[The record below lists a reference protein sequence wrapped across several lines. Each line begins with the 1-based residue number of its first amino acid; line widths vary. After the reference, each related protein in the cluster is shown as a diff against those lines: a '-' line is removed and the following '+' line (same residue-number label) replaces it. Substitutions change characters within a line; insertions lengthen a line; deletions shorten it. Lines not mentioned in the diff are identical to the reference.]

1 MSRIFQLTVEILNS
15 RTVLFNV
22 KDGCLAE
29 VTVDFAGRRI
39 GRIVRI
45 THQNFM
51 DGPSGFPDGLPI
63 PRRRRSRPLL
73 GRNSVLL
80 KAARSETSTLRPVE
94 STGERASRAA
104 VSTTRLA
111 FENSRLECP
120 WEGTVYTRYS
130 GRAYLDGMEK
140 ARRRR
145 HLLVPPPR
153 LRSRACLSHASH
165 RNNWDASIAMKK
177 KMIFQ
182 IGPS

>member
-1 MSRIFQLTVEILNS
+1 M
-15 RTVLFNV
+15 
-22 KDGCLAE
+22 
-29 VTVDFAGRRI
+29 TVDFAGRRI

-63 PRRRRSRPLL
+63 PRRRRSCPLL

-80 KAARSETSTLRPVE
+80 KAARSCETSTLRSVE
-94 STGERASRAA
+94 STGERTSRAA
-104 VSTTRLA
+104 VSTRRLA

-120 WEGTVYTRYS
+120 REGTVYS

-145 HLLVPPPR
+145 HLLVPPPPR
-153 LRSRACLSHASH
+153 LRSRARLSHASH
-165 RNNWDASIAMKK
+165 RNN
-177 KMIFQ
+177 
-182 IGPS
+182 

>member
-80 KAARSETSTLRPVE
+80 KAARSCETSTLRPVE

-120 WEGTVYTRYS
+120 
-130 GRAYLDGMEK
+130 
-140 ARRRR
+140 
-145 HLLVPPPR
+145 
-153 LRSRACLSHASH
+153 
-165 RNNWDASIAMKK
+165 
-177 KMIFQ
+177 
-182 IGPS
+182 

>member
-1 MSRIFQLTVEILNS
+1 MSRIFQPTVEILNG

-51 DGPSGFPDGLPI
+51 DGPLGFPGGLPI
-63 PRRRRSRPLL
+63 PRRRRSHPLL

-80 KAARSETSTLRPVE
+80 KAARSCETSTLRPVE
-94 STGERASRAA
+94 STGERANRAA

-111 FENSRLECP
+111 FENSRLECSR
-120 WEGTVYTRYS
+120 EGTVYAILS

-145 HLLVPPPR
+145 HLLVPPAAAPTVTCAP
-153 LRSRACLSHASH
+153 LTCIAS
-165 RNNWDASIAMKK
+165 
-177 KMIFQ
+177 
-182 IGPS
+182 

>member
-1 MSRIFQLTVEILNS
+1 MSRIFQPTVEILNG

-51 DGPSGFPDGLPI
+51 DGPSGFPGGLPI
-63 PRRRRSRPLL
+63 PRRRRSHPLL

-80 KAARSETSTLRPVE
+80 KAARSCETSTLRPVE

-111 FENSRLECP
+111 FENSRLECSR
-120 WEGTVYTRYS
+120 EGTVYSRAVPTSTEWKRHGGIFSYLRR
-130 GRAYLDGMEK
+130 RAY
-140 ARRRR
+140 
-145 HLLVPPPR
+145 
-153 LRSRACLSHASH
+153 SHVRASH
-165 RNNWDASIAMKK
+165 MHRIAIIEMHRLPWETDNIRNWTI
-177 KMIFQ
+177 IT
-182 IGPS
+182 